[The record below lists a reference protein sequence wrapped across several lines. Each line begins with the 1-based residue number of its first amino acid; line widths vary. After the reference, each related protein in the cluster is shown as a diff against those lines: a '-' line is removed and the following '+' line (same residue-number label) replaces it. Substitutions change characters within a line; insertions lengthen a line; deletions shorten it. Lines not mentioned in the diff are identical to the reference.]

1 MLAGASVPGWDT
13 SHVSLWPDA
22 GPGCPLAM
30 AFFLVWSSY
39 VRCALHGGISFATRG
54 GSPSVRRSSISGF
67 KTVPRQS
74 CPAPASMRP
83 SCCLML
89 FRLGGRKHCMPIT
102 TTSRFPS
109 GKLSGNQPRELL
121 IHCYRMLVPWRTPK
135 TRCRKLCF
143 APGGI
148 ATALRKARRSV
159 HGSTSWLRTPA
170 SKVCLW
176 CGSQHRP
183 KHFNEGTY
191 TVVTDRDSDLRDRF
205 PLCQHLKG
213 SKQPRLL
220 SPTAK

>member
-1 MLAGASVPGWDT
+1 VLAGASVPGWDT
-13 SHVSLWPDA
+13 SHVSLWP
-22 GPGCPLAM
+22 GCWA
-30 AFFLVWSSY
+30 
-39 VRCALHGGISFATRG
+39 
-54 GSPSVRRSSISGF
+54 GSPVCDGLFFSLVFLRPLRVAWRDILCDKGRIAIRQTF
-67 KTVPRQS
+67 VHLGIQDGAKT
-74 CPAPASMRP
+74 
-83 SCCLML
+83 
-89 FRLGGRKHCMPIT
+89 
-102 TTSRFPS
+102 
-109 GKLSGNQPRELL
+109 KLSPTRADASELL
-121 IHCYRMLVPWRTPK
+121 LDALSAWRTTK

-148 ATALRKARRSV
+148 ATALTARGLLRKARRSV

-176 CGSQHRP
+176 RGSQHRP

-213 SKQPRLL
+213 GKQPRLL